1 MKRETVQY
9 SLRIDRQLLQKLR
22 YLAKIEKRF
31 LNREI
36 EHLLKRCIT
45 QMEKENGPIP
55 LDPPK

>member
-22 YLAKIEKRF
+22 YLAKTEKRF

-36 EHLLKRCIT
+36 EYLLHQCIT
-45 QMEKENGPIP
+45 QLEKENGPIP

>member
-22 YLAKIEKRF
+22 YLAKTEKRF

-36 EHLLKRCIT
+36 EYLLKGYIT
-45 QMEKENGPIP
+45 QMEKENGPIS